1 VDKIKNARKR
11 IVFQKGGR
19 LRPYRRISARP
30 HQRKGEL
37 ANLYTLAGCGRE
49 QRVGKLWPEAKL
61 PNKENK
67 NFATMI
73 VSRELADL
81 KRRTTSRQLRISRT
95 FGIFRQE
102 NEPIE
107 LKKFRISIRISVV
120 III

>member
-1 VDKIKNARKR
+1 MYKKNARKR

-37 ANLYTLAGCGRE
+37 ANLYTLAWCGRE
-49 QRVGKLWPEAKL
+49 QRVGKLWPEAKP

-73 VSRELADL
+73 VSRELCER
-81 KRRTTSRQLRISRT
+81 KREQLRDNSA
-95 FGIFRQE
+95 FRE
-102 NEPIE
+102 RSAFSGRKMNR
-107 LKKFRISIRISVV
+107 LN
-120 III
+120 